1 MLQQKT
7 RRRSN
12 SIYSKDI
19 VKNNRYTVRFA
30 RNQAEV
36 RAALELRFLVFNL
49 ELGEGLPESYQSG
62 MDTDKYDKQCD
73 HLIVIENSSDT
84 VVGTYRMQS
93 SNQAIEGEG
102 FYTSEEFHLNQL
114 PEKVLN
120 NAIEL
125 GRACIRKDHRS
136 GRVLYLLWRGMAAYL
151 KEMNKRYLFGCC
163 SVTSQD
169 PCLGFSIEEYLR
181 ENNYYHPKFFAET
194 KKDFICERSEKVN
207 LQKIESSRELPPL
220 FKMYL
225 ELGTLV
231 CSPPALDKKFKTIDF
246 LILLDIEHLNEK
258 SKALFF

>member
-7 RRRSN
+7 RRRNN
-12 SIYSKDI
+12 SIYTKDI
-19 VKNNRYTVRFA
+19 LKNNRFTVRFA
-30 RNQAEV
+30 RNEDEV
-36 RAALELRFLVFNL
+36 RAALELRFNVFNL
-49 ELGEGLPESYQSG
+49 ELGEGLPESYRSG

-73 HLIVIENSSDT
+73 HLIVIENTSSN

-93 SNQAIEGEG
+93 SDQAREGEG
-102 FYTSEEFHLNQL
+102 FYTSDEFYLNQL
-114 PEKVLN
+114 PDKVLN
-120 NAIEL
+120 NAVEL
-125 GRACIRKDHRS
+125 GRACIKKEYRS
-136 GRVLYLLWRGMAAYL
+136 GRVLYMLWRGMAAYI
-151 KEMNKRYLFGCC
+151 KAMKKRYLFGCC

-169 PCLGFSIEEYLR
+169 PCLGFSIEKYLR
-181 ENNYYHPKFFAET
+181 ENNFYHPKYYVET
-194 KKDFICERSEKVN
+194 RKAFVCKRSEKVN
-207 LQKIESSRELPPL
+207 SQKIESSGELPPL

>member
-1 MLQQKT
+1 MLQQKA
-7 RRRSN
+7 RKRSN

-30 RNQAEV
+30 RNQDEV
-36 RAALELRFLVFNL
+36 HAALELRFSVFNL
-49 ELGEGLPESYQSG
+49 ELGEGLPESYRSG

-73 HLIVIENSSDT
+73 HLIVIENSSGK
-84 VVGTYRMQS
+84 VVGTYRMQT
-93 SNQAIEGEG
+93 SNQANEGEG

-120 NAIEL
+120 DAVEL
-125 GRACIRKDHRS
+125 GRACIKKEHRS
-136 GRVLYLLWRGMAAYL
+136 GRVLYMLWRGMAAYIQAM
-151 KEMNKRYLFGCC
+151 KKRYLFGCC

-169 PCLGFSIEEYLR
+169 PCLAYTIEEYLR
-181 ENNYYHPKFFAET
+181 KNNFYHSKYYVET
-194 KKDFICERSEKVN
+194 RKDFICLRSINVN
-207 LQKIESSRELPPL
+207 YQKIESSRELPPL

-225 ELGTLV
+225 DLGTLV